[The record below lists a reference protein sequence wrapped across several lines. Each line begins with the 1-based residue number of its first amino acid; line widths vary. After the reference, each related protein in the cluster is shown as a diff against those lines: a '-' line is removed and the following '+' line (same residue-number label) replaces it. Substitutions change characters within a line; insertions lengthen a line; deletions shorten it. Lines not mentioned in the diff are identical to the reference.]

1 MDYEAL
7 RQRMVDEQLVLR
19 GIRDARVLKAMS
31 VVERHRFVPESLRGG
46 AYADHPLPIGYGQ
59 TISQPYMVALM
70 SESLQLSGG
79 EKVLEIGT
87 GSGYQTA
94 ILAELAKDVYSIE
107 RIDSLANKAQ
117 DLLASLGFTNVHI
130 KAGDGTSGWPEEAPF
145 ERVIITAASPTVP
158 QPLLDQLKDGGKML
172 LPLGG
177 SLSQMLTLIEKNGRD
192 LRYSDICQCVFVPL
206 MGKYGWKGE

>member
-7 RQRMVDEQLVLR
+7 RQQMVDEQLVLR

-117 DLLASLGFTNVHI
+117 DLLAGLGLTNVRI
-130 KAGDGTSGWPEEAPF
+130 RSGDGTLGWPEEAPF
-145 ERVIITAASPTVP
+145 ERVIITAASPAVP

-206 MGKYGWKGE
+206 VGKVGWKGE

>member
-7 RQRMVDEQLVLR
+7 RQQMVDEQLVLR

-117 DLLASLGFTNVHI
+117 DLLAGLGLTNVRI
-130 KAGDGTSGWPEEAPF
+130 RSGDGTLGWPEEAPF
-145 ERVIITAASPTVP
+145 ERVIITAASPAVP

-206 MGKYGWKGE
+206 VGKFGWKGE